1 MCTQT
6 VGLAAAELERQ
17 GIATVAIQLLR
28 FVAERVRP
36 PRGLWVPFKHGYPFD
51 RPDDPACQHAV
62 IEAALSL
69 LENTR
74 GGPPLLVDYEP
85 ETIQISPFAG
95 EYISL

>member
-1 MCTQT
+1 
-6 VGLAAAELERQ
+6 
-17 GIATVAIQLLR
+17 
-28 FVAERVRP
+28 
-36 PRGLWVPFKHGYPFD
+36 
-51 RPDDPACQHAV
+51 
-62 IEAALSL
+62 L